1 MTFSKSQKHSN
12 LRHRCVMLN
21 TPRRRTLSTSVTAT
35 CTRLIE
41 LQNPQGLER
50 EKPSTN
56 THHFSTPPIRKVFIN
71 CVHDNLHLATHLCHG
86 QFDIRHFGHE
96 HLHYTSV
103 LRRRLLIIQ
112 ITGTRPWKVPLPL
125 YFLRTDCQCSQ

>member
-1 MTFSKSQKHSN
+1 MNFSKSQKHSN
-12 LRHRCVMLN
+12 LRHRRVMLN
-21 TPRRRTLSTSVTAT
+21 TPRRQTLSTSVTAT

-56 THHFSTPPIRKVFIN
+56 THHFSTLPIRKVFIN
-71 CVHDNLHLATHLCHG
+71 CFHGNLHLATHLYHG
-86 QFDIRHFGHE
+86 QFDIRYFGHE

-103 LRRRLLIIQ
+103 VRRRLLILQ
-112 ITGTRPWKVPLPL
+112 ITGTRHLGCSIVPL
-125 YFLRTDCQCSQ
+125 FLEDQCSH